1 MAKKGFSLSKTAVW
15 VLMGLLILGLGGFG
29 AINLSGNLRSI
40 GSVGD
45 KSISV
50 DQYARQLQQE
60 IRAIEAQT
68 GESLPF
74 ARAQEMG
81 LDRAVLQRIVRN
93 RALDHEAAEMGI
105 SIGDATLRDEIVAI
119 SAFQGIDGNF
129 DREGYRFALQQSGM
143 SEAAFETSIREEAA
157 RGLLQRAILGGV
169 SMPNTYARTL
179 VDYVAEERSFTWARL
194 SADDLDTPVAEP
206 TEEEL
211 QAFYDANS
219 EDFMLPA
226 SKSITYA
233 WLRPEDLLDEVE
245 VPEDELR
252 AEYDARSYEYDQPE
266 RRLVERLVFAN
277 EEAANQAAAALEVDG
292 TTFEALVEERGLA
305 LADVDMGDVAK
316 SDLDAAGDAVFT
328 AESGEIVGPLPSSLG
343 PALFRVNGILPAQN
357 VPFEEAREVLEET
370 LAISRATRAVEA
382 RAQEIDDRLAGGATL
397 EDLAE
402 ETKMN
407 LGAIDWTQES
417 SEGIAAYGAFREAA
431 AGLSADAFPQ
441 IDQLEDGGIFA
452 MRLDETKPER
462 PEPFEQA
469 RDAIQTAWRNAQ
481 IVEALTAKAESLTTE
496 LAKEGGFEAAGLE
509 PKLGEGMTRSSYVD
523 GTPDNF
529 MDQVFDL
536 DEGGVAVLPA
546 GDHVV
551 VLRLDAVTP
560 AGENDETQALMDRLS
575 QQLDQALAQ
584 GLFDIYS
591 NAVMRDADPQI
602 DQRAVSA
609 VHVNFP

>member
-1 MAKKGFSLSKTAVW
+1 MAKKGFSFSKTAVW
-15 VLMGLLILGLGGFG
+15 ALMALLILGLGGFG

-68 GESLPF
+68 GESLSF

-93 RALDHEAAEMGI
+93 RALDHEADEMGL

-143 SEAAFETSIREEAA
+143 SEAEFERSIREEAA
-157 RGLLQRAILGGV
+157 RGLLQRAVLGGV
-169 SMPNTYARTL
+169 SMPDTYARTL
-179 VDYVAEERSFTWARL
+179 VDYVAEQRSFTWARL
-194 SADDLDTPVAEP
+194 SESDLDTPVAAP

-211 QAFYDANS
+211 QAYYDANTD
-219 EDFMLPA
+219 DFMLPA
-226 SKSITYA
+226 SKNITYA

-245 VPEDELR
+245 VPEEELR
-252 AEYDARSYEYDQPE
+252 AEYDARSDEYDQPE

-277 EEAANQAAAALEVDG
+277 EEAATQAAAALEVDG

-316 SDLDAAGDAVFT
+316 SDLDAAGDAVFG
-328 AESGEIVGPLPSSLG
+328 AQSGDIVGPLPTSLG
-343 PALFRVNGILPAQN
+343 PALFRVNAVLPAQN

-407 LGAIDWTQES
+407 LGTIDWTQES

-431 AGLSADAFPQ
+431 ASLSADAFPQ
-441 IDQLEDGGIFA
+441 IDQLEDGGVFA

-469 RDAIQTAWRNAQ
+469 RDAVETAWRNAQ
-481 IVEALTAKAESLTTE
+481 IVEALTAKAESLTGT
-496 LAKEGGFEAAGLE
+496 LAEADGFEAAGLT
-509 PKLGEGMTRSSYVD
+509 PQLGEGLTRSSYVD
-523 GTPDNF
+523 GTPDDF

-546 GDHVV
+546 GDSVV

-560 AGENDETQALMDRLS
+560 AGEDDQTQALMTRLS

>member
-1 MAKKGFSLSKTAVW
+1 MAKKGFSFSKTAVW

-68 GESLPF
+68 GESLSF

-93 RALDHEAAEMGI
+93 RALDHEAAEMGL

-143 SEAAFETSIREEAA
+143 SEAEFETSIREESA
-157 RGLLQRAILGGV
+157 RGLLQRAVLGGV
-169 SMPNTYARTL
+169 SMPDTYARTL

-211 QAFYDANS
+211 QAYYDANAD
-219 EDFMLPA
+219 DFMLPA

-245 VPEDELR
+245 VPEEELR
-252 AEYDARSYEYDQPE
+252 AEYDARSSEYDQPE

-277 EEAANQAAAALEVDG
+277 QEAADQAAAALEVNG

-316 SDLDAAGDAVFT
+316 SDLDGAGDAVFS
-328 AESGEIVGPLPSSLG
+328 AESGAIVGPLPSSLG
-343 PALFRVNGILPAQN
+343 PALFRVNAILPAQN

-397 EDLAE
+397 EDLGK

-407 LGAIDWTQES
+407 LGTIDWTEDS
-417 SEGIAAYGAFREAA
+417 SDGIAAYGAFREAA

-441 IDQLEDGGIFA
+441 IDQLDDGGIFA

-462 PEPFEQA
+462 PNPFDAA
-469 RDAIQTAWRNAQ
+469 RAEVEAAWRNAQ
-481 IVEALTAKAESLTTE
+481 IVDALTAKAENLTAD
-496 LAKEGGFEAAGLE
+496 LADEGDFEAAGLE
-509 PKLGEGMTRSSYVD
+509 PQLGEGMTRSSYVD
-523 GTPDNF
+523 GTPDTF

-551 VLRLDAVTP
+551 VLRVDSVTA
-560 AGENDETQALMDRLS
+560 AGDNDQTQALMGRLS

-591 NAVMRDADPQI
+591 DAVMRDADPQI

>member
-1 MAKKGFSLSKTAVW
+1 MAKKGFSFSKTAVW
-15 VLMGLLILGLGGFG
+15 ALMALLILGLGGFG

-68 GESLPF
+68 GESLSF

-93 RALDHEAAEMGI
+93 RALDHEADEMGL

-143 SEAAFETSIREEAA
+143 SEAEFERSIREEAA
-157 RGLLQRAILGGV
+157 RGLLQRAVLGGV
-169 SMPNTYARTL
+169 SMPDTYARTL
-179 VDYVAEERSFTWARL
+179 VDYVAEQRSFTWARL
-194 SADDLDTPVAEP
+194 SESDLDTPVAAP

-211 QAFYDANS
+211 QAYSDANTD
-219 EDFMLPA
+219 DFMLPA

-233 WLRPEDLLDEVE
+233 WLRPEDLLDEIE
-245 VPEDELR
+245 VPEEELR
-252 AEYDARSYEYDQPE
+252 AEYDARSDEYDQPE

-277 EEAANQAAAALEVDG
+277 EEAATQAAAALEVDG

-316 SDLDAAGDAVFT
+316 SDLDAAGDAVFG
-328 AESGEIVGPLPSSLG
+328 AQSGDIVGPLPTSLG
-343 PALFRVNGILPAQN
+343 PALFRVNAVLPAQN

-407 LGAIDWTQES
+407 LGTIDWTQES

-431 AGLSADAFPQ
+431 ASLSADAFPQ
-441 IDQLEDGGIFA
+441 IDQLEDGGVFA

-469 RDAIQTAWRNAQ
+469 RDAVETAWRDAQ
-481 IVEALTAKAESLTTE
+481 IVEALTAKAESLTGT
-496 LAKEGGFEAAGLE
+496 LAEADGFEAAGLT
-509 PKLGEGMTRSSYVD
+509 PQLGEGMTRSSYVD
-523 GTPDNF
+523 GTPDDF

-536 DEGGVAVLPA
+536 EEGGVAVLPA
-546 GDHVV
+546 GDSVV

-560 AGENDETQALMDRLS
+560 AGEDDQTQALMDRLS

>member
-1 MAKKGFSLSKTAVW
+1 MAKKGFSFSKTAVW
-15 VLMGLLILGLGGFG
+15 ALMALLILGLGGFG

-40 GSVGD
+40 GTVGD

-93 RALDHEAAEMGI
+93 RALDHEADEMGI

-143 SEAAFETSIREEAA
+143 SEAEFERSIREEAA

-169 SMPNTYARTL
+169 SMPDTYARTL

-194 SADDLDTPVAEP
+194 SEDDLDAPLPAG
-206 TEEEL
+206 TEDEL
-211 QAFYDANS
+211 RAYYDANTD
-219 EDFMLPA
+219 DFMLPA

-233 WLRPEDLLDEVE
+233 WLAPEDLLDEVE
-245 VPEDELR
+245 VPEEELR
-252 AEYDARSYEYDQPE
+252 AEYDARSDEYDQPE
-266 RRLVERLVFAN
+266 RRLVERLVFADQ
-277 EEAANQAAAALEVDG
+277 EAADRAAAALEVDG

-305 LADVDMGDVAK
+305 LADVDLGDVAK
-316 SDLDAAGDAVFT
+316 SDLDDAGDAVFA
-328 AESGEIVGPLPSSLG
+328 AESGDIVGPLPSSLG
-343 PALFRVNGILPAQN
+343 PALFRVNAILPAQH
-357 VPFEEAREVLEET
+357 VPFEEARDVLEET

-382 RAQEIDDRLAGGATL
+382 RAQEIDDQLAGGATL
-397 EDLAE
+397 EDLAQ
-402 ETKMN
+402 ETKMR
-407 LGAIDWTQES
+407 LGTIDWTQDS

-431 AGLSADAFPQ
+431 AGLSANDFPQ

-452 MRLDETKPER
+452 MRLDETKDAR
-462 PEPFEQA
+462 PEPFEEA
-469 RDAIQTAWRNAQ
+469 RDAVETAWRNAQ
-481 IVEALTAKAESLTTE
+481 IVEALTEKAESLTET
-496 LAKEGGFEAAGLE
+496 LAEEGGFEAAGLT
-509 PKLGEGMTRSSYVD
+509 PQLGEGLTRSSYVD
-523 GTPDNF
+523 GTPDDF

-536 DEGGVAVLPA
+536 DDGGVAVLPA
-546 GDHVV
+546 GDSVV

-560 AGENDETQALMDRLS
+560 AGEDDQTQALMDRLS

-602 DQRAVSA
+602 DQRAINA

>member
-1 MAKKGFSLSKTAVW
+1 MAKKGFSFSKTAVW

-68 GESLPF
+68 GESLSF

-143 SEAAFETSIREEAA
+143 SEAEFETSIREESA
-157 RGLLQRAILGGV
+157 RGLLQRAVLGGV
-169 SMPNTYARTL
+169 SMPDTYARTL

-211 QAFYDANS
+211 QAYYDANAD
-219 EDFMLPA
+219 DFMLPA

-245 VPEDELR
+245 VPEEELR
-252 AEYDARSYEYDQPE
+252 AEYDARSSEYDQPE

-277 EEAANQAAAALEVDG
+277 QEAADQAAAALEVDG

-316 SDLDAAGDAVFT
+316 SDLDGAGDAVFS
-328 AESGEIVGPLPSSLG
+328 AETGAIVGPLPSSLG
-343 PALFRVNGILPAQN
+343 PALFRVNAILPAQN
-357 VPFEEAREVLEET
+357 VPFEEAREMLEET

-397 EDLAE
+397 EDLGK

-407 LGAIDWTQES
+407 LGTIDWTEDS
-417 SEGIAAYGAFREAA
+417 SDGIAAYGAFREAA

-441 IDQLEDGGIFA
+441 IDQLDDGGIFA

-462 PEPFEQA
+462 PNPFDAA
-469 RDAIQTAWRNAQ
+469 R
-481 IVEALTAKAESLTTE
+481 AE
-496 LAKEGGFEAAGLE
+496 
-509 PKLGEGMTRSSYVD
+509 V
-523 GTPDNF
+523 
-529 MDQVFDL
+529 
-536 DEGGVAVLPA
+536 
-546 GDHVV
+546 
-551 VLRLDAVTP
+551 
-560 AGENDETQALMDRLS
+560 
-575 QQLDQALAQ
+575 
-584 GLFDIYS
+584 
-591 NAVMRDADPQI
+591 
-602 DQRAVSA
+602 
-609 VHVNFP
+609 